1 MLCLP
6 DRVQVGGPVVS
17 GMGAGGDLAAVRRTA
32 SLLVAM
38 LCACLLTACASLER
52 IPYTQEDLAFAVIPG
67 FPDVRVWAD
76 DPSIASRYASI
87 NLRQPTMLALSGGG
101 ADGAFGAGLLS
112 GWTQRGN
119 RPQFTVVT
127 GASAGALIAPFAFL
141 GSGYDEV
148 LKSVFAGGEMENFLQ
163 FQGVSGLFGTGLFNA
178 GPLKNLIAKY
188 VDENVL
194 AAVANEYRN
203 GRRLFITTTDLDSQR
218 TSIWDMGRIATSG
231 QPGALELF
239 RKVMEASASIPGI
252 FPPVLIDVE
261 GNGKRFAEMHVDGGV
276 TTNIL
281 IVPEAILL
289 ARKPLLPPNVR
300 PKIYAILNGKLG
312 PYFEVVKPSTL
323 QIAVRA
329 FATSVRSNT
338 RNTLLASYE
347 FIRRRGWEMSLAA
360 IDDGFPNQ
368 AKPGFDTAYMRG
380 LFEYGFERGRSGE
393 MWLRTPADPADQ
405 PARRPRVASQ

>member
-1 MLCLP
+1 M
-6 DRVQVGGPVVS
+6 S
-17 GMGAGGDLAAVRRTA
+17 AGGDFVAARQTA
-32 SLLVAM
+32 TWIVVT
-38 LCACLLTACASLER
+38 LCACLLAACASIER
-52 IPYTQEDLAFAVIPG
+52 IPYTQEDQALATVPG
-67 FPDVRVWAD
+67 FPDARVWAD
-76 DPSIASRYASI
+76 DPNITMRYAGI
-87 NLRQPTMLALSGGG
+87 NTRQPTMLALSGGG
-101 ADGAFGAGLLS
+101 ADGAFGAGFLN
-112 GWTQRGN
+112 GWTERGN

-148 LKSVFAGGEMENFLQ
+148 LRTVFASGEMEDFLQ
-163 FQGVSGLFGTGLFNA
+163 FEGVRGLFGTGLFKA
-178 GPLKNLIAKY
+178 EPLKALIAKY

-194 AAVANEYRN
+194 TAVAHEYRN

-218 TSIWDMGRIATSG
+218 TSIWDMGRIAASG
-231 QPGALELF
+231 HPGSLDLF

-276 TTNIL
+276 TANIL

-289 ARKPLLPPNVR
+289 ARKPLLPANVR
-300 PKIYAILNGKLG
+300 PRIYAILNGKLG
-312 PYFEVVKPSTL
+312 PYFEVVKPTTL

-347 FIRRRGWEMSLAA
+347 FIKRRGWTMNLAA
-360 IDDGFPNQ
+360 IDDSFPNQ
-368 AKPGFDTAYMRG
+368 EKPGFDTAYMRG
-380 LFEYGFERGRSGE
+380 LFEYGYERGRSGK
-393 MWLRTPADPADQ
+393 MWWQPSPAEPGELPRGA
-405 PARRPRVASQ
+405 RVAAQ

>member
-1 MLCLP
+1 MLL
-6 DRVQVGGPVVS
+6 S
-17 GMGAGGDLAAVRRTA
+17 
-32 SLLVAM
+32 
-38 LCACLLTACASLER
+38 ACASIER
-52 IPYTQEDLAFAVIPG
+52 IPYTQEDQALAVIPG
-67 FPDVRVWAD
+67 FPDVRGWAD
-76 DPSIASRYASI
+76 DPNITSRYAGI
-87 NLRQPTMLALSGGG
+87 NTRTPTMLALSGGG
-101 ADGAFGAGLLS
+101 ADGAFGAGFLT
-112 GWTQRGN
+112 GWTARGT

-148 LKSVFAGGEMENFLQ
+148 LKSVFASGEMENFLQ
-163 FQGVSGLFGTGLFNA
+163 FQGVSGLFGTGLFAA
-178 GPLKNLIAKY
+178 GPLRNLIAKY
-188 VDENVL
+188 VDDTVL
-194 AAVANEYRN
+194 QAVAEEYRK

-218 TSIWDMGRIATSG
+218 TSIWDMGRIAASG
-231 QPGALELF
+231 QPGALDLF

-252 FPPVLIDVE
+252 FSPVLIDVE

-276 TTNIL
+276 TANIL
-281 IVPEAILL
+281 VVPEAILL
-289 ARKPLLPPNVR
+289 APKPILPPNIR

-347 FIRRRGWEMSLAA
+347 FIKRRGWEMSLAA
-360 IDDGFPNQ
+360 IDDSFPNQ

-380 LFEYGFERGRSGE
+380 LFEYGFERGRSGN
-393 MWLRTPADPADQ
+393 MWQRSPAEPIE
-405 PARRPRVASQ
+405 RRRDPRVASQ

>member
-1 MLCLP
+1 
-6 DRVQVGGPVVS
+6 
-17 GMGAGGDLAAVRRTA
+17 
-32 SLLVAM
+32 
-38 LCACLLTACASLER
+38 
-52 IPYTQEDLAFAVIPG
+52 
-67 FPDVRVWAD
+67 
-76 DPSIASRYASI
+76 
-87 NLRQPTMLALSGGG
+87 
-101 ADGAFGAGLLS
+101 
-112 GWTQRGN
+112 
-119 RPQFTVVT
+119 
-127 GASAGALIAPFAFL
+127 
-141 GSGYDEV
+141 
-148 LKSVFAGGEMENFLQ
+148 MENFLQ
-163 FQGVSGLFGTGLFNA
+163 FQGVSGLFGTGLFAA

-188 VDENVL
+188 IDENVL
-194 AAVANEYRN
+194 VAIANEYRN

-218 TSIWDMGRIATSG
+218 TAIWDMGRIAASG

-239 RKVMEASASIPGI
+239 RRVMEASASIPGI
-252 FPPVLIDVE
+252 FPPVLIEVE

-281 IVPEAILL
+281 VVPEAILL

-360 IDDGFPNQ
+360 IDDSFPNQ
-368 AKPGFDTAYMRG
+368 AKPGFDTEYMRG
-380 LFEYGFERGRSGE
+380 LFEYGFERGRSGQ
-393 MWLRTPADPADQ
+393 MWQRSPAEPDER
-405 PARRPRVASQ
+405 PARSPRVASQ